1 MKFSKQFF
9 KQVLVLFVVTL
20 FATGCSTVP
29 TDDIKISSEADP
41 KANLSGFKT
50 YNWAGSAALVYDPKG
65 QWEPPELDLDSEF
78 RFLIDREMR
87 AKGFMQSADKP
98 DLLVGYVAGIDMDAI
113 EFKKNPDSKIKSLQN
128 VPKGAL
134 VVVLIDTNTLF
145 PVWAGQALA
154 DVQDNLPPET
164 IKGRLDYAVSKMFAD
179 MPR

>member
-1 MKFSKQFF
+1 MKFSNRFF
-9 KQVLVLFVVTL
+9 KHLLVLFVATL
-20 FATGCSTVP
+20 ISTGCSTVP
-29 TDDIKISSEADP
+29 TDDIKVSSESDP
-41 KANLSGFKT
+41 KANLKGYKT
-50 YNWAGSAALVYDPKG
+50 YNWAGSAALVYDPEG

-87 AKGFMQSADKP
+87 AKGFTQSMDKP
-98 DLLVGYVAGIDMDAI
+98 DLLVGYVAGVDMDAI
-113 EFKKNPDSKIKSLQN
+113 EFKKNPESNIKTLQN

-134 VVVLIDTNTLF
+134 VVVLIDSDTLF

-154 DVQDNLPPET
+154 DVQENLPAET